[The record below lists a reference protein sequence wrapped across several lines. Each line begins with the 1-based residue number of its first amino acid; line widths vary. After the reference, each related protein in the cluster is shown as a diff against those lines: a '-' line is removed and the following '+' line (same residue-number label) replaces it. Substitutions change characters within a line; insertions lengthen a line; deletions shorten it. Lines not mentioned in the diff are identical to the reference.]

1 MDKHPDTTDEDSRWE
16 ILEISQIDKNT
27 GLSHDYLN
35 AFMGFYF
42 HFQHWEKGEFSPVT
56 ERIPLYRDY
65 IVREKLLG
73 VEINDRNRESVR
85 RLNEIVDALNIAF
98 FDQKTLTSQEFS
110 IFYGRIKAIIQS

>member
-1 MDKHPDTTDEDSRWE
+1 MITSMLLWDFTS
-16 ILEISQIDKNT
+16 IFNI
-27 GLSHDYLN
+27 
-35 AFMGFYF
+35 
-42 HFQHWEKGEFSPVT
+42 EKKGSFPRLLRGS
-56 ERIPLYRDY
+56 PLYRDY